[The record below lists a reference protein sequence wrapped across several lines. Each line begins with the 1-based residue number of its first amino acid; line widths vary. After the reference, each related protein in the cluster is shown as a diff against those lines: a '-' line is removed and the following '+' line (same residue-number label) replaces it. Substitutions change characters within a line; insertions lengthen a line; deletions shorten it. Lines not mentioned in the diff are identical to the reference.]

1 MKYEITHT
9 ELTCINILI
18 RTIQEAIERDTF
30 DENEIKKIIKTINKL
45 NERSWRFYRFILL
58 IKKLINHKAF
68 SIKSFSSTLGLLGAP
83 FISDII
89 CPSLNKTSFGIV
101 LTL

>member
-30 DENEIKKIIKTINKL
+30 DENEIQNIIKTINKL
-45 NERSWRFYRFILL
+45 NNRS
-58 IKKLINHKAF
+58 N
-68 SIKSFSSTLGLLGAP
+68 
-83 FISDII
+83 
-89 CPSLNKTSFGIV
+89 
-101 LTL
+101 